1 MFMIVAKHTAESCPG
16 GVARPDKEFTSKVAG
31 AMNSSGV
38 KLVAGYLNAPGHV
51 FYFVVEAIDN
61 VALNNAVEPL
71 RIVGHVEISPV
82 LEFSDA
88 DAWLKNT
95 GIMR

>member
-1 MFMIVAKHTAESCPG
+1 MIVAKHTAELCPG
-16 GVARPDKEFTSKVAG
+16 GVVRPDKEFTSKVVG

-38 KLVAGYLNAPGHV
+38 KLIAGYLNAPNHM
-51 FYFVVEAIDN
+51 FYFVVEAIDV

-71 RIVGHVEISPV
+71 RVVGDVEICPV

>member
-1 MFMIVAKHTAESCPG
+1 MIVAKHTAESCPG
-16 GVARPDKEFTSKVAG
+16 GVVRPDQEFTSKVER
-31 AMNSSGV
+31 AMSNSGV

-51 FYFVVEAIDN
+51 FYFVVEAID
-61 VALNNAVEPL
+61 AITLNNAVEPL